1 MQACR
6 RRLKNRRLPQH
17 KENPY
22 SRWRIREGCDSDPW
36 VDLASSYRSRTERAG
51 GSPRTAC
58 GASPKAWEEA
68 GLERITPHAC
78 RHTFASLMIAAGV
91 NAKALSTFMGHAKI
105 GITLDRYGHLM
116 PGSEEEAAGLL
127 DAYLEA
133 QREQAEVQARRATG
147 ERTGEQLANAN

>member
-1 MQACR
+1 
-6 RRLKNRRLPQH
+6 
-17 KENPY
+17 
-22 SRWRIREGCDSDPW
+22 
-36 VDLASSYRSRTERAG
+36 
-51 GSPRTAC
+51 
-58 GASPKAWEEA
+58 
-68 GLERITPHAC
+68 
-78 RHTFASLMIAAGV
+78 MIAAGV

-105 GITLDRYGHLM
+105 GITLDRYSHLM